1 MRHYQFTHFMQ
12 WPKKWVTIL
21 ACIVMGF
28 HLSAQPSLASAQ
40 LKNLHGKIQS
50 YSVITQKDS
59 LVLVCFWSI
68 SSEQSIAELN
78 AINANYEHWQSAVN
92 FRLMI
97 VSIDEGKA
105 LSKVR
110 PMVNMNEWTFD
121 VYTDINGDLRKA
133 LDANN
138 LPESMIIKNG
148 KLVYQQSG
156 YEAGSENYLFQKILT
171 ISGSGGKH

>member
-1 MRHYQFTHFMQ
+1 MQ
-12 WPKKWVTIL
+12 RKKWVSVL
-21 ACIVMGF
+21 VCIGICF
-28 HLSAQPSLASAQ
+28 HLRAQPALASAQ

-50 YSVITQKDS
+50 YSIITQKDS

-68 SSEQSIAELN
+68 NSELSIAALN
-78 AINANYEHWQSAVN
+78 AINVNYERWQSAVK

-110 PMVNMNEWTFD
+110 PMVNMNDWTFD
-121 VYTDINGDLRKA
+121 VFTDINGDLRKA

-156 YEAGSENYLFQKILT
+156 YETGSENYLFQKILT

>member
-1 MRHYQFTHFMQ
+1 MHWSKR
-12 WPKKWVTIL
+12 WVSIL
-21 ACIVMGF
+21 ICLAWGF
-28 HLSAQPSLASAQ
+28 YLKAQPELASAQ
-40 LKNLHGKIQS
+40 LRNLHGKIQS
-50 YSVITQKDS
+50 YSTITQKDS
-59 LVLVCFWSI
+59 LVLICFWSTN
-68 SSEQSIAELN
+68 SEPSVSALN
-78 AINANYEHWQSAVN
+78 AINSNYERWQAAVN

-121 VYTDINGDLRKA
+121 VYTDIKGDLRKA

-156 YEAGSENYLFQKILT
+156 YESGSENYLFQKILT
-171 ISGSGGKH
+171 LSGSGGKH

>member
-1 MRHYQFTHFMQ
+1 MR
-12 WPKKWVTIL
+12 WSKRWVGIL
-21 ACIVMGF
+21 ACLAIGF
-28 HLSAQPSLASAQ
+28 YLKAQPALASAQ
-40 LKNLHGKIQS
+40 LRNLHGKIQP
-50 YSVITQKDS
+50 YSAITQKDS
-59 LVLVCFWSI
+59 LVLICFWSI
-68 SSEQSIAELN
+68 GSEPSITALN

-110 PMVNMNEWTFD
+110 PLVNMNEWTFD

-156 YEAGSENYLFQKILT
+156 YESGSENYLFQKILT
-171 ISGSGGKH
+171 LSNSPGKR